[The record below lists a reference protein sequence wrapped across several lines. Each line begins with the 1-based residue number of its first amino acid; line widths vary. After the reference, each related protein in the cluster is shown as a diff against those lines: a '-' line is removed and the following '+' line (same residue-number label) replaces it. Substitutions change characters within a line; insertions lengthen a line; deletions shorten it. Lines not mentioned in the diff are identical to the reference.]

1 MRHHPGVDTR
11 ILLRRPRRE
20 DGARVHEWGTRPEV
34 YRYQVW
40 GPNTERQTQDFV
52 ADAVRSWEVPEAER
66 IRWSWFA
73 DHADYG
79 VVGAGDIHVR
89 SRTHRQG
96 EISYVVHPDHWAQG
110 FGTTIGRLLLRIG
123 FQQLSFHRVYATC
136 NPRNAASAAILRKLG
151 MTNEG
156 RLRHTLLLRD
166 GWADSEVFSILES
179 EWSDSA
185 Q

>member
-11 ILLRRPRRE
+11 ILLRRPRFE
-20 DGARVHEWGTRPEV
+20 DWARVHEWGTRPEV

-52 ADAVRSWEVPEAER
+52 ADAARSWEVPEGER
-66 IRWSWFA
+66 LRWSWFA
-73 DHADYG
+73 DHADHG
-79 VVGAGDIHVR
+79 VVGAGEIHVR

-136 NPRNAASAAILRKLG
+136 NPGNVASAAILRKLG
-151 MTNEG
+151 MTYEG

-179 EWSDSA
+179 EWSDSP